1 MMMSNLN
8 QTTAPNTNNPNEDSP
23 VDTSMDSTEQTM
35 KDVSKATTITTT
47 EDEHLDEKIINEEY
61 KVWKMNAPYLYDL
74 VITHALEWPSLTV
87 QWMPEIERPE
97 GGDHFTQRLL
107 LGTHTS
113 DDEPNYLQLATVQ
126 LPKSLDKAFDSTTN
140 ATAAVST
147 NSQEQNQQA
156 GALKPFGM
164 GGGECKIK
172 VSQRISHDGEVNR
185 ARYLPQNPCILA
197 SRTSSGEVHC
207 HDYTK
212 HSSEPAD
219 VPSPDIRLIGQSK
232 EGYGLSWNP
241 LQKGLLAGASEDGSL
256 CVWDIKAACKD
267 RTTLKPLH
275 RWLDHGSVVE
285 DCCWNEKNANILLS
299 VGDDNRIFIWDITKP
314 EKWIHC
320 VEDAHQKNSEINCC
334 SFNPW
339 EEHMFATGGTDSK
352 VLLWDMR
359 KLNEGPMH
367 VLEGHSGDVLQ
378 IQWSPHTPGVLASSG
393 NDRRI
398 LVWDLNRIGREQ
410 DAEDAEDGPPELL
423 FVHGGHTAKVSDLS
437 WNPQEPW
444 VLASVAEDNICQ
456 IWQMSSS
463 IYEDEERDNAG
474 LTGTGSNDMDV
485 DEDVE

>member
-1 MMMSNLN
+1 MSDTGIN
-8 QTTAPNTNNPNEDSP
+8 NTSMETSIEQQNTK
-23 VDTSMDSTEQTM
+23 TSMDFSK
-35 KDVSKATTITTT
+35 KDIT
-47 EDEHLDEKIINEEY
+47 DDDHLDEKIINEEY

-87 QWMPEIERPE
+87 QWMPEIERIE
-97 GGDHFTQRLL
+97 GSEYFTQRLL

-113 DDEPNYLQLATVQ
+113 EDEPNYLQLATVQ
-126 LPKSLDKAFDSTTN
+126 LPKSLDKGIPQ
-140 ATAAVST
+140 ATD
-147 NSQEQNQQA
+147 NHDDLSQTHETP
-156 GALKPFGM
+156 KKFGM

-197 SRTSSGEVHC
+197 SRTTGGEIHC

-212 HSSEPAD
+212 HSSEPSD
-219 VPSPDIRLIGQSK
+219 IPSPDIRLVGQTK

-241 LQKGLLAGASEDGSL
+241 ILKGLIAGASEDGSL
-256 CVWDIKAACKD
+256 CVWDIKEASKEKN
-267 RTTLKPLH
+267 TIEPIH
-275 RWLDHGSVVE
+275 RWFDHNNVVE
-285 DCCWNEKNANILLS
+285 DCSWNEKNGNILLS
-299 VGDDNRIFIWDITKP
+299 VGDDNRIFVWDITKP

-320 VEDAHQKNSEINCC
+320 VENAHLANSEINCC

-339 EEHMFATGGTDSK
+339 EEHMFATGGTDSR

-359 KLNEGPMH
+359 KLDQGPMH
-367 VLEGHSGDVLQ
+367 VLEGHNGDVLQ

-398 LVWDLNRIGREQ
+398 LIWDLNRIGREQ

-463 IYEDEERDNAG
+463 IYEDDEGNG
-474 LTGTGSNDMDV
+474 GGNGGNGGNDDMEV